1 MLSKINGKGRL
12 PAKNKGSIGIMQIIR
27 AEKLK
32 EKPADQ
38 SKLGFG
44 KIFTDYMLTM
54 RYKNGAWDEPRIEPY
69 GPVAFDLATTV
80 FHYAQGIFEGLKAFR
95 NEAGE
100 VRVFRPEENFKRMNR
115 SAERMCIPQIDE
127 KKVLE
132 GMFELLRLEKD
143 WIPTAPGTALYIR
156 PSIIATNVALGVHA
170 SSEYLFFIILSP
182 VGSYYAHGLAPTR
195 LLVEDYY
202 TRATVGGTGEAK
214 CIANYAV
221 SLKAGEEA
229 EKKGFDQVLWLDAN
243 EKKYVEEVGSMNM
256 FFVIDGEVVT
266 PELVGS
272 ILPGITR
279 KSSIELLRAHGYKV
293 SERRVSIDEV
303 IEAQKNGKLNEAFG
317 TGTAAVISPVGMME
331 YKGTD
336 YVVNGGEMGEI
347 TKWLYDTITGI
358 QTGRLPDPFGW
369 VVKL

>member
-1 MLSKINGKGRL
+1 MLSKINGEGRL

-279 KSSIELLRAHGYKV
+279 KSSIELLPAHGYKV
-293 SERRVSIDEV
+293 SERRASIDEV

>member
-1 MLSKINGKGRL
+1 MLSKINGEGRL

-132 GMFELLRLEKD
+132 GMYELLRLEKD

>member
-1 MLSKINGKGRL
+1 MLSKINGEGRL

-100 VRVFRPEENFKRMNR
+100 VRVFRPEENFKRMNH

>member
-1 MLSKINGKGRL
+1 MEFIK
-12 PAKNKGSIGIMQIIR
+12 AKT
-27 AEKLK
+27 LK

-54 RYKNGAWDEPRIEPY
+54 RYRDGKWQEMKIEPY
-69 GPVAFDLATTV
+69 GPVEFDLATTV

-95 NEAGE
+95 NEKGE
-100 VRVFRPEENFKRMNR
+100 IRVFRPEENFKRMNR
-115 SAERMCIPQIDE
+115 SAERMCIPLIDE
-127 KKVLE
+127 KQVLE
-132 GMFELLRLEKD
+132 GLYELLKIERE

-156 PSIIATNVALGVHA
+156 PCIIATNAALGVHA
-170 SSEYLFFIILSP
+170 SKEYLFFIILSP

-266 PELVGS
+266 PALVGS

-279 KSSIELLRAHGYKV
+279 KSSIELLKAHGYTV

-303 IEAQKNGKLNEAFG
+303 IRAQENGTLNEAFG

-331 YKGTD
+331 YKGQD
-336 YVVNGGEMGEI
+336 YSVNGGQMGAI

-358 QTGRLPDPFGW
+358 QSGRLEDPYGW

>member
-1 MLSKINGKGRL
+1 MLSKINGEGRL
-12 PAKNKGSIGIMQIIR
+12 TEKNKGSIGIMQIIR

>member
-1 MLSKINGKGRL
+1 MKFIK
-12 PAKNKGSIGIMQIIR
+12 

-44 KIFTDYMLTM
+44 KIFTDYMMTM
-54 RYKNGAWDEPRIEPY
+54 RYKNGAWQEPQIEPY
-69 GPVAFDLATTV
+69 GPVEFDLATTV
-80 FHYAQGIFEGLKAFR
+80 FHYAQGIFEGLKAFK
-95 NEAGE
+95 NEKGE
-100 VRVFRPEENFKRMNR
+100 IRVFRPEENFKRMNR

-127 KKVLE
+127 KLVLN
-132 GMFELLRLEKD
+132 GLFELLKIERD

-195 LLVEDYY
+195 LLVEDFY

-229 EKKGFDQVLWLDAN
+229 VNPGTFCRGF
-243 EKKYVEEVGSMNM
+243 
-256 FFVIDGEVVT
+256 
-266 PELVGS
+266 
-272 ILPGITR
+272 IL
-279 KSSIELLRAHGYKV
+279 
-293 SERRVSIDEV
+293 
-303 IEAQKNGKLNEAFG
+303 
-317 TGTAAVISPVGMME
+317 SPFP
-331 YKGTD
+331 
-336 YVVNGGEMGEI
+336 
-347 TKWLYDTITGI
+347 LYNTHSPT
-358 QTGRLPDPFGW
+358 
-369 VVKL
+369 

>member
-1 MLSKINGKGRL
+1 MLSKISGEGRL